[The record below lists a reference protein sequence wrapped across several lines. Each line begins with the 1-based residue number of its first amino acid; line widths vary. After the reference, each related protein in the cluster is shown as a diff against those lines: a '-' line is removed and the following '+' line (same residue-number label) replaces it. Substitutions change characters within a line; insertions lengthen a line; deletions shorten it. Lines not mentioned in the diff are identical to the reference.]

1 VGSSRARIGVDAMGG
16 DDAPHVV
23 IQGLLE
29 AVAEAGDQYEAV
41 VVGDEEQIKR
51 ELSALGSSSTP
62 FTIVH
67 APEKVEMGEPGLVSI
82 RKKRNSSITV
92 LARLVQKG
100 ELAAMV
106 SAGNTG
112 AVVAAAYLNLG
123 RIERVERPAIATFMP
138 NQKDGCVVLDV
149 GANSECR
156 PINLLQFAV
165 MGGTYARR
173 ILGRKEPRIG
183 LLNIGEESSKGNEL
197 AQEAHKLLAESAV
210 NFVGNVEGKDIFG
223 GSVDVV
229 VCDGFTGNVVLKFTE
244 SVIDLLAGSLR
255 EHIRRDFRSKMG
267 ALLLKPAFQR
277 FKAQLDYAEYGGA
290 PLLGVNGICIIA
302 HGSSSPRAIKNAI
315 KAAAS
320 FVHSDVNEYIK
331 RDLKEMDGKNVR
343 RA

>member
-1 VGSSRARIGVDAMGG
+1 VEFSKARIGVDAMGG
-16 DDAPHVV
+16 DNAPRVV

-29 AVAEAGDQYEAV
+29 ALAEAGDQFEAV
-41 VVGDEEQIKR
+41 VVGDEEQVTR
-51 ELSALGSSSTP
+51 ELKDCDSGSSSIP
-62 FTIVH
+62 VVH
-67 APEKVEMGEPGLVSI
+67 APEKVEMGEPGLVSV
-82 RKKRNSSITV
+82 RKKRNSSISV
-92 LARLVQKG
+92 LAKMLREG
-100 ELAAMV
+100 EIAAMV

-123 RIERVERPAIATFMP
+123 RVERVERPAIAAFMP
-138 NQKDGCVVLDV
+138 NQKNGCVVLDV

-156 PINLLQFAV
+156 PVNLLQFAV

-173 ILGRKEPRIG
+173 ILRRDNPRIG

-197 AQEAHKLLAESAV
+197 AQEAHKLLADSPL

-244 SVIDLLAGSLR
+244 SVIDLLAGSIR
-255 EHIRRDFRSKMG
+255 EHIKRDLRSKVG
-267 ALLLKPAFQR
+267 AVLLRPAFDR

-290 PLLGVNGICIIA
+290 PLLGVNGVCIIA
-302 HGSSSPRAIKNAI
+302 HGSSSPRAIKNAV

-320 FVHSDVNEYIK
+320 FVRTDVNDQMSI
-331 RDLKEMDGKNVR
+331 DLKEMDGANVR